1 MYLWTIIP
9 SVLGIP
15 FILFIKSL
23 ANLLLFT
30 DMILKVIGLGFYPAD
45 QAYIWNMDNWWK
57 YSFRR
62 WIVDLV
68 LTPAH
73 VITQTIPFL
82 NWLFNIITI
91 FGYWANVVF

>member
-1 MYLWTIIP
+1 MYGLTLF
-9 SVLGIP
+9 SVLGYPGI
-15 FILFIKSL
+15 ILLK
-23 ANLLLFT
+23 NLTNIYIAVDGVFKLL
-30 DMILKVIGLGFYPAD
+30 GLGLHPAKE
-45 QAYIWNMDNWWK
+45 AYIWTMGNWWA

-68 LTPAH
+68 LTPVH